1 MRFCGETSLLWC
13 SKMGRRKGTENGELQ
28 FIHLSCG
35 CFLKVHAGRKTGKLS
50 LCCHTAGCISSL
62 HTVYIGKEGR
72 RRPNRLGIDLN
83 STFRFF
89 LSLSAYTGRIS
100 RGRGSQFSEFPSLVP
115 GTFFPSSSCAKVD
128 CFFCRL
134 FLLREERGKSEND
147 FFTGAFSTIRKI

>member
-1 MRFCGETSLLWC
+1 MVFQN
-13 SKMGRRKGTENGELQ
+13 GTEEGYGKRRAPIYSF
-28 FIHLSCG
+28 FISCG
-35 CFLKVHAGRKTGKLS
+35 YFLKVHAWRKTGKLS

-62 HTVYIGKEGR
+62 HTVYVGKEGR

-89 LSLSAYTGRIS
+89 HSLSAYTGRIS
-100 RGRGSQFSEFPSLVP
+100 RGRGSQFSKFPSLVP
-115 GTFFPSSSCAKVD
+115 GTFFPLSSCAKVD

-147 FFTGAFSTIRKI
+147 FFTRAFSTIRKI